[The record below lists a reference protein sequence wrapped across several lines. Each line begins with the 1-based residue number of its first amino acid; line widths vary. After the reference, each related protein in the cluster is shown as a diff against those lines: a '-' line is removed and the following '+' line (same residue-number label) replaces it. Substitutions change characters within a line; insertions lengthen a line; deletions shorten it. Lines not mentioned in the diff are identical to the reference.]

1 MISEQG
7 GKKKEKE
14 KKIKGNRTK
23 QLKKWRNK
31 SKPSI
36 FRLKPKSVG
45 IPEGKEWHADTGR
58 RVY

>member
-1 MISEQG
+1 MWMISEQG
-7 GKKKEKE
+7 GKRKRKKKM
-14 KKIKGNRTK
+14 KSNRTK

-45 IPEGKEWHADTGR
+45 IPEGNEKNCRAENI
-58 RVY
+58 